1 VEEFLSQ
8 NSIPY
13 ELRDQFVDPV
23 TCDELAALFLDVAG
37 RQLGPLTRLGQEC
50 SHAYGYNVVYGCDLL
65 RIDERVQRDPAAAR
79 AAGATVWGRPGEQS
93 TRLVL
98 DYFSQQAVPT
108 TLVDVLRQ
116 PLAPGEL
123 WDLLYIPQQGI
134 IRSPFT
140 VVDGQ
145 VVLGFD
151 LEWLRRALGEQG
163 ERSRHVPL
171 ARLRALGPAGH
182 AMGAAADG
190 SGVV

>member
-1 VEEFLSQ
+1 VEEYLSH
-8 NSIPY
+8 NGIPY

-23 TCDELAALFLDVAG
+23 THDELAALFHDAAG
-37 RQLGPLTRLGQEC
+37 RQLGPLTRLGEEC

-79 AAGATVWGRPGEQS
+79 AAGATVWGWPEQQS

-98 DYFSQQAVPT
+98 DYLSQQAVPT
-108 TLVDVLRQ
+108 TLVDMLRQ
-116 PLAPGEL
+116 PLAPDEL

-151 LEWLRRALGEQG
+151 LDWLRRALGEQG
-163 ERSRHVPL
+163 QRSRAVPPERPR
-171 ARLRALGPAGH
+171 ARGPAGR

>member
-8 NSIPY
+8 NGIPY

-23 TCDELAALFLDVAG
+23 TRDELAALFQDAAG
-37 RQLGPLTRLGQEC
+37 RQLGPLTRLGQER

-65 RIDERVQRDPAAAR
+65 RISERVQRDPAAAR
-79 AAGATVWGRPGEQS
+79 AAGATVWGWPDEQN

-98 DYFSQQAVPT
+98 DYLGQQAVPV
-108 TLVDVLRQ
+108 TLVDVRRQ
-116 PLAPGEL
+116 PLAPDEL
-123 WDLLYIPQQGI
+123 WDLLYIPGQGI

-151 LEWLRRALGEQG
+151 LEWLRRALGPQG
-163 ERSRHVPL
+163 QRSRDVPPEQP
-171 ARLRALGPAGH
+171 RALGTAGR

>member
-1 VEEFLSQ
+1 MEEFLSQ
-8 NSIPY
+8 NGIPY

-23 TCDELAALFLDVAG
+23 TRDELAALFHDAAG
-37 RQLGPLTRLGQEC
+37 GQLGPLTRLGQER

-65 RIDERVQRDPAAAR
+65 RIAERVQRDPAAR
-79 AAGATVWGRPGEQS
+79 AAGATIWGWPEQQS

-98 DYFSQQAVPT
+98 DYLSQQAVPT
-108 TLVDVLRQ
+108 TFVDVLLQ
-116 PLAPGEL
+116 PLAPDEL
-123 WDLLYIPQQGI
+123 WDLLYIPAQGI

-151 LEWLRRALGEQG
+151 LDWLRRALGEHGQHSRDVPP
-163 ERSRHVPL
+163 ERP
-171 ARLRALGPAGH
+171 RAPGAAGR

>member
-8 NSIPY
+8 NGIPY

-23 TCDELAALFLDVAG
+23 TRDELAALFTDAAG
-37 RQLGPLTRLGQEC
+37 RQLGPLTRLGQER

-79 AAGATVWGRPGEQS
+79 AAGATVWGRPDEQS

-98 DYFSQQAVPT
+98 DYLSQQVVPT
-108 TLVDVLRQ
+108 TFVDVLRQ
-116 PLAPGEL
+116 PLAPDEL

-163 ERSRHVPL
+163 ERGRDVPL
-171 ARLRALGPAGH
+171 ARLRALGLAGR